1 MPNNRVFYAC
11 QYVEIQPTGGSARA
25 ASGVQSLGMTTNFSL
40 QQVFQFGMLN
50 IYENLENIPEVQITL
65 EKALDGTPPLFLMGT
80 SANSP
85 NPSLIARADNRFTT
99 RVGIF
104 PDTGVRVAGNP
115 MRELEM
121 TGMYYSSLSYSFTVD
136 GIFTESITAVGNHK
150 LWKNSGFTVSAAGFG
165 DNAVTA
171 GPPSGVNRRQNLYWG
186 SAASTSTI
194 HPQSYSVIPT
204 DIPGVHSTSGVN
216 YEMLAHIQRITA
228 SVDLGRED
236 MFELGRRLPYH
247 RYVNYPVLVTTE
259 VEYMADSGD
268 LVSMTETGVYSD
280 GVTPCNRNYNVKDQ
294 KIRIVTCEGTHI
306 YLGDNNK
313 LTSVNYGGGDTGGG
327 NVTITHTYN
336 GYNEFNVLHMAD
348 LVAGLRPTGTLGS
361 GYLDN

>member
-11 QYVEIQPTGGSARA
+11 QYVEIQPTGGTARA

-50 IYENLENIPEVQITL
+50 IYENLENIPEVQITM
-65 EKALDGTPPLFLMGT
+65 EKVLDGSPPLFLMAT
-80 SANSP
+80 TANSP

-104 PDTGVRVAGNP
+104 PDTGVRVAGAP

-121 TGMYYSSLSYSFTVD
+121 TGMYISSVSYSFTVD
-136 GIFTESITAVGNHK
+136 GLFTESISAVGNHK
-150 LWKNSGFTVSAAGFG
+150 NWKNSGFTINAAGFG
-165 DNAVTA
+165 DSALTS
-171 GPPSGVNRRQNLYWG
+171 GPPSGVNRRQNFWWSVATPL
-186 SAASTSTI
+186 TI
-194 HPQSYSVIPT
+194 NQNSYSVLPR
-204 DIPGVHSTSGVN
+204 DIPGIDSTSGTN
-216 YEMLAHIQRITA
+216 ESLLAHIQRVTA

-259 VEYMADSGD
+259 IEYMADSGD
-268 LVSMTETGVYSD
+268 LVSMNEVGVYSD
-280 GVTPCNRNYNVKDQ
+280 GATPCNRNYNVRDE
-294 KIRIVTCEGTHI
+294 KIRLVTCEGTHV

-313 LTSVNYGGGDTGGG
+313 LTSINYGGGDTGGG
-327 NVTITHTYN
+327 NVTITNTYN
-336 GYNEFNVLHMAD
+336 GYNEFNVLHTAD
-348 LVAGLRPTGTLGS
+348 LTAGLRPTGATGS
-361 GYLDN
+361 GYINN